1 MYVSYQSPAQRAAV
15 RQIQID
21 RFNANA
27 LARTYA
33 KTLKPGNADR
43 FLATLNP
50 GYSNPLSGL
59 SLTMAQI
66 KQKRVTASAMAPYRQ
81 YQRNSSRA
89 AAAAAAYRNPMAAV
103 ALTPYQREYLKGAP
117 ARRAAALEKQRA
129 KANSLQRQVKALI
142 QGKKRDA
149 ADVERNSTYL
159 TATTISCLTSTT
171 NFATAASGT
180 GLIDADCDEALINSV
195 HIRGTLDN
203 QAQLD
208 LDRSGA
214 SSVLVRQLAVWFY
227 KPLTVASAAG
237 TLPPITEVLVTD
249 ALDSMFVSAASN
261 SGRFTV
267 LSDKVF
273 DMGTNTFQATTAAGG
288 QNVSG
293 RNKQLVDY
301 MIPVDKRMHFKTP
314 SQSGAAGSGGHY
326 DSDNSGQGQ
335 VDRGL
340 LVMYTLI
347 SGSASY
353 TANMEVLMDTRLNY
367 TA

>member
-33 KTLKPGNADR
+33 KTLQPGNADR
-43 FLATLNP
+43 FLATLNR

-66 KQKRVTASAMAPYRQ
+66 KQKRATASAMAPYRP
-81 YQRNSSRA
+81 YQRNYSRA
-89 AAAAAAYRNPMAAV
+89 AAASAAYRNPMAAV

-117 ARRAAALEKQRA
+117 ARRAAALEKQRV
-129 KANSLQRQVKALI
+129 KASSLQRQVQALI

-149 ADVERNSTYL
+149 ADVTRATANQN
-159 TATTISCLTSTT
+159 ATTIANLTSSTD
-171 NFATAASGT
+171 FATSQSGT

-195 HIRGTLDN
+195 HIKGLLDN
-203 QAQLD
+203 KGALD
-208 LDRSGA
+208 LDRSDA
-214 SSVLVRQLAVWFY
+214 TELMVRQLVVWFY
-227 KPLTVASAAG
+227 KPSLPADASGTV
-237 TLPPITEVLVTD
+237 PPITEVLVTD
-249 ALDSMFVSAASN
+249 TIESLPVTAAAN
-261 SGRFTV
+261 SGRFV
-267 LSDKVF
+267 ILSDKLF
-273 DMGTNTFQATTAAGG
+273 NLGTNTFQATTAVGSSAT
-288 QNVSG
+288 VG
-293 RNKQLVDY
+293 RNRQIVDY
-301 MIPVDKRMHFKTP
+301 VVKVDKRMHFKLP

-326 DSDNSGQGQ
+326 DSDNGGQGQ

-340 LVMYTLI
+340 LVLYTQVNPTLSAAWNSLNTMYTR
-347 SGSASY
+347 
-353 TANMEVLMDTRLNY
+353 VNY